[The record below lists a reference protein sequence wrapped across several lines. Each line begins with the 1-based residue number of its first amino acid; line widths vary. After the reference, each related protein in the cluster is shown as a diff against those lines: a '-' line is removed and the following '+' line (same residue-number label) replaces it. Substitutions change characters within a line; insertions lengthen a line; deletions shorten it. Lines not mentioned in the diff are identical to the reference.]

1 LRSEVDRGWKR
12 AFDEPIPLSKGWLV
26 TLEDAGNC
34 ITKLPKVEHSAPE
47 WQEAMQALL
56 IVATRGGPTMFA
68 RIGVMTAPS
77 RHVEPVFNPGQK
89 KSHWGKRKMKRD
101 H

>member
-1 LRSEVDRGWKR
+1 
-12 AFDEPIPLSKGWLV
+12 
-26 TLEDAGNC
+26 
-34 ITKLPKVEHSAPE
+34 
-47 WQEAMQALL
+47 MQALL